1 MVFDFFKKLNKEINE
16 EWDSMEPE
24 RLHKQAFEFL
34 QKEFDAWPFLPF
46 DSVKKDLKKT
56 EAICQEGGNIY
67 DICWSWY
74 FQLEINFC
82 CHGETIDSRKMLIYN
97 SCKYYYEDKKFSL
110 AKTYQEVETH
120 IEEFEK
126 NIPPEFPFKKLLSR
140 T

>member
-34 QKEFDAWPFLPF
+34 QKEFDAWPFLPY
-46 DSVKKDLKKT
+46 DRVQKDLKKT
-56 EAICQEGGNIY
+56 EAICQEGGNVY

-74 FQLEINFC
+74 FRSEIMFS
-82 CHGETIDSRKMLIYN
+82 GVGSETIDHRKMLIYD

-110 AKTYQEVETH
+110 AKTYEELETY
-120 IEEFEK
+120 IEQFEN
-126 NIPPEFPFKKLLSR
+126 NIPPQFPFKKLLS
-140 T
+140 